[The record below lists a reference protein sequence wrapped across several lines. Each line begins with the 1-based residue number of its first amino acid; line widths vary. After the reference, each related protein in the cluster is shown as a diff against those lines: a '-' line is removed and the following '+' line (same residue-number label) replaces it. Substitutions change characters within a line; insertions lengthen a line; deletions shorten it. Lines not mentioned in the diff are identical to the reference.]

1 MLPEHHGE
9 SRLGRADRPR
19 RHRGGRLRPLHHDAG
34 PAGRAE
40 GHRRH
45 RAVADAAEG
54 PGNRGRAAAARRRAH
69 RRRLRRGGNSG
80 AHRARHSADGG
91 RHREF
96 GDGRRACDLH
106 DVRARQEGDVPGRGR
121 ARQPLAGPLEGRAGR
136 SRREDD
142 PDRRL
147 RPHRHAHRQALPRDG
162 HDRAGLRSL
171 CAGRDHQGRGLRA
184 GRAISTPRCRAP
196 TSSASIA
203 RRRPRRSACST
214 RRASRR

>member
-1 MLPEHHGE
+1 MAKAGWDVLIGRDDIEAVGYDPYITMPDLQAALRDTDGIALSLTPLKAPEI
-9 SRLGRADRPR
+9 AAAP
-19 RHRGGRLRPLHHDAG
+19 RLRVAARIGVGYDAVDIPALTARGIPLMVVGTANS
-34 PAGRAE
+34 
-40 GHRRH
+40 
-45 RAVADAAEG
+45 VT
-54 PGNRGRAAAARRRAH
+54 RRRA
-69 RRRLRRGGNSG
+69 R
-80 AHRARHSADGG
+80 
-91 RHREF
+91 
-96 GDGRRACDLH
+96 DLH
-106 DVRARQEGDVPGRGR
+106 DVCARQEGDVPGRGG

-171 CAGRDHQGRGLRA
+171 CAGRDHQGGGLRA

-214 RRASRR
+214 RRASRA